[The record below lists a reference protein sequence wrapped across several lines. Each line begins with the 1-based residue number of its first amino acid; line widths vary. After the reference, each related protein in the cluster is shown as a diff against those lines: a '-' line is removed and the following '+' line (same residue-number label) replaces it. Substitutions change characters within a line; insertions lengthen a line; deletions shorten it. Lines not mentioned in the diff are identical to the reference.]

1 MSLFVPAR
9 HYPLR
14 PAKWDADLALGF
26 ARGIIQRTSRAYT
39 PEDQWPAHPLDEEN
53 STAAMGTMYF
63 GVEGVAWGLHH
74 WAELTGEKPGVD
86 PAAIMENALRRE
98 PDPMKYSY
106 FFGETGIRMALQSV
120 RPSAENLRALK
131 VCLRGLRESQTNEM
145 MAGAPGA
152 LLAAQILWEQ
162 THEKELVPFLQGVA
176 QEIVDRWEV
185 EADTGLPLWRQ
196 NYGQPT
202 IYLGAAHGAA
212 GNIFSLL
219 RAGEHFAPGLLAQ
232 IRQKALSIIKGAA
245 RQTDT
250 EANWAT
256 LIHPGQRDLLVH
268 WCHGAPG
275 FVTLLA
281 NLFPRGDDPE
291 FDRLMIKAGTLV
303 WNAGPLVLGPSLC
316 HGTAGSGAAML
327 KLFERTGDQLW
338 LDRARAFAM
347 NTIDQV
353 TEHEAKY
360 QRLRYSLWTG
370 DVGIALFLRSCGE
383 GVFSLP
389 MLECL

>member
-14 PAKWDADLALGF
+14 PAKWDASLALGF
-26 ARGIIQRTSRAYT
+26 AHDIMRRTGRAYT
-39 PEDQWPAHPLDEEN
+39 PENRWPAHPLDEEN
-53 STAAMGTMYF
+53 SVAALGTMYL

-74 WAELTGEKPGVD
+74 WAQLTGEAPGVD
-86 PAAIMENALRRE
+86 PAAILENALRRD

-120 RPSAENLRALK
+120 RGSTENLRALK
-131 VCLRGLRESQTNEM
+131 DCLEGLRESETNEM

-152 LLAAQILWEQ
+152 LLAAQILWER
-162 THEKELVPFLQGVA
+162 TREKEWVPFIRGVA
-176 QEIVDRWEV
+176 QEVMDRWEV

-196 NYGQPT
+196 NYGKPA
-202 IYLGAAHGAA
+202 IYLGAAHGAV

-219 RAGEHFAPGLLAQ
+219 RAGEHLAPALLERVRERA
-232 IRQKALSIIKGAA
+232 ATFVKGAA

-256 LIHPGQRDLLVH
+256 LLHPGQRDLLVH

-281 NLFPRGDDPE
+281 NLFPQGEDPE
-291 FDRLMIKAGTLV
+291 FDRLMAKAGTLV
-303 WNAGPLVLGPSLC
+303 WNAGPLVLGSSLC
-316 HGTAGSGAAML
+316 HGTAGSGATML

-338 LDRARAFAM
+338 LDRAQAFAM
-347 NTIDQV
+347 HAIDQV
-353 TEHEAKY
+353 REHEAKY
-360 QRLRYSLWTG
+360 GRLRYSLWTG
-370 DVGIALFLRSCGE
+370 DLGVALFLRSCGE
-383 GVFSLP
+383 GAFSLP